1 MEHIIF
7 PTQDFDFSKVTL
19 QNPEVIQGG
28 SYFCKLLCQENDF
41 LLQTPKCYTKNGIIT
56 TGKKIYSDLRFSQD
70 NETFFKWLQHLEKHL
85 HKLLYEKKDVW
96 FQNEMS
102 LDDIEYLFSNCYRSY
117 KNGFLIRTFL
127 KQSRNFRN
135 LDNFIVYDDNE
146 NKLGFDDVSKED
158 KVISI
163 LQITGIKFNDN
174 DFKLEFTLKQMMVF
188 KNAPSFSKCIIKHDS
203 SKETSAT
210 TNLPVVETLDTNEKN
225 SQNVSLEVKEQHVL
239 QVKPEVELEIEP
251 KVKLQSE
258 TKEHLEPEPEVETQ
272 PQPHLEENSTLEE
285 NLNLEKTE
293 PSLQVIESLL
303 EPETENE
310 SKFENQ
316 NTEEEERSTQDLF
329 EPQYENQ
336 NNDFSLKEINL
347 EIPSNDEPIVLKQP
361 SEVYLEIY
369 RTTLEKAKEAKEL
382 ALRTFLEAQNIKN
395 TYLLDESE
403 SFFDEQEFLEG
414 LVEN

>member
-7 PTQDFDFSKVTL
+7 PTQEFDFSKVSL

-28 SYFCKLLCQENDF
+28 SYFCKLLCDDNDF

-56 TGKKIYSDLRFSQD
+56 TGKKIYSDLRFSED
-70 NETFFKWLQHLEKHL
+70 NETFFNWLQHLEKHL

-96 FQNEMS
+96 FQNEMT
-102 LDDIEYLFSNCYRSY
+102 LDDIEYLFSNSYRSY

-135 LDNFIVYDDNE
+135 VDNFIVYDDNE

-158 KVISI
+158 NVISI

-174 DFKLEFTLKQMMVF
+174 DFKLEFSLKQMMVF
-188 KNAPSFSKCIIKHDS
+188 KNAHSFSKCLIKHNS
-203 SKETSAT
+203 SEQKLET

-225 SQNVSLEVKEQHVL
+225 IESISFEVKEEVEKQIERQPEL
-239 QVKPEVELEIEP
+239 QIEPEVEVELEPEI
-251 KVKLQSE
+251 Q
-258 TKEHLEPEPEVETQ
+258 EHLEPQ
-272 PQPHLEENSTLEE
+272 QDLEENSTLEE

-293 PSLQVIESLL
+293 PSLQVVETVL
-303 EPETENE
+303 EPETD
-310 SKFENQ
+310 NQ
-316 NTEEEERSTQDLF
+316 NTLEKESSKQHLLI
-329 EPQYENQ
+329 PQNKNQ

-369 RTTLEKAKEAKEL
+369 KNKTKFY
-382 ALRTFLEAQNIKN
+382 FL
-395 TYLLDESE
+395 
-403 SFFDEQEFLEG
+403 
-414 LVEN
+414 

>member
-7 PTQDFDFSKVTL
+7 PTQEFDFSKVTL

-28 SYFCKLLCQENDF
+28 SYFCKLLCQDNDF

-96 FQNEMS
+96 FQNEMT

-135 LDNFIVYDDNE
+135 VDNFIVYDDNE
-146 NKLGFDDVSKED
+146 NKLSFDDVSKED

-163 LQITGIKFNDN
+163 IQITGIKFNDN
-174 DFKLEFTLKQMMVF
+174 DFKLEFSLKQMMVF
-188 KNAPSFSKCIIKHDS
+188 KNAPSFSKCVIKHDIS
-203 SKETSAT
+203 EEKKEPTEPT
-210 TNLPVVETLDTNEKN
+210 EPTNVNVIETLDTNKKN
-225 SQNVSLEVKEQHVL
+225 IESVSLEVKEEAEKLVETQ
-239 QVKPEVELEIEP
+239 PEVELQP
-251 KVKLQSE
+251 E
-258 TKEHLEPEPEVETQ
+258 TKEHLEVEVE
-272 PQPHLEENSTLEE
+272 PQPHLEETSILEE
-285 NLNLEKTE
+285 NLSLEKTE
-293 PSLQVIESLL
+293 PSLQLAETVL
-303 EPETENE
+303 EIKSENTAE
-310 SKFENQ
+310 K
-316 NTEEEERSTQDLF
+316 EERHTQDLI
-329 EPQYENQ
+329 EPQHENQ

>member
-7 PTQDFDFSKVTL
+7 PTQEFDFSKVSL

-28 SYFCKLLCQENDF
+28 SYFCKLLYQDNDF

-56 TGKKIYSDLRFSQD
+56 TGKKIYSDLRFSED
-70 NETFFKWLQHLEKHL
+70 NETFFNWLQHLEKHL

-96 FQNEMS
+96 FQNEMT
-102 LDDIEYLFSNCYRSY
+102 LDDIEYLFSNSYRSY

-135 LDNFIVYDDNE
+135 VDNFIVYDDNE

-158 KVISI
+158 NVISI

-174 DFKLEFTLKQMMVF
+174 DFKLEFSLKQMMVF
-188 KNAPSFSKCIIKHDS
+188 KNAHSFSKCLIKHNS
-203 SKETSAT
+203 SEQKLET

-225 SQNVSLEVKEQHVL
+225 IESISFEVKEEVEKQIERQPEL
-239 QVKPEVELEIEP
+239 QIEPEVEVELEPEI
-251 KVKLQSE
+251 Q
-258 TKEHLEPEPEVETQ
+258 EHLEPQ
-272 PQPHLEENSTLEE
+272 QDLEENSTLEE

-293 PSLQVIESLL
+293 PSLQVVETVL
-303 EPETENE
+303 EPETD
-310 SKFENQ
+310 NQ
-316 NTEEEERSTQDLF
+316 NTLEKESSKQHLLI
-329 EPQYENQ
+329 PQNKNQ

-369 RTTLEKAKEAKEL
+369 KTTLEKAKEAKEL

>member
-7 PTQDFDFSKVTL
+7 PTQEFDFSKVSL

-28 SYFCKLLCQENDF
+28 SYFCKLLCDDNDF

-56 TGKKIYSDLRFSQD
+56 TGKKIYSDLRFSED
-70 NETFFKWLQHLEKHL
+70 NETFFNWLQHLEKHL

-96 FQNEMS
+96 FQNEMT
-102 LDDIEYLFSNCYRSY
+102 LDDIEYLFSNSYRSY

-135 LDNFIVYDDNE
+135 VDNFIVYDDNE

-158 KVISI
+158 NVISI

-174 DFKLEFTLKQMMVF
+174 DFKLEFSLKQMMVF
-188 KNAPSFSKCIIKHDS
+188 KNAHSFSKCLIKHNS
-203 SKETSAT
+203 SEQKLET

-225 SQNVSLEVKEQHVL
+225 IESISFEVKEEVEKQIERQPEL
-239 QVKPEVELEIEP
+239 QIEPEVEVELEPEI
-251 KVKLQSE
+251 Q
-258 TKEHLEPEPEVETQ
+258 EHLEPQ
-272 PQPHLEENSTLEE
+272 QDLEENSTLEE

-293 PSLQVIESLL
+293 PSLQVVETVL
-303 EPETENE
+303 EPETD
-310 SKFENQ
+310 NQ
-316 NTEEEERSTQDLF
+316 NTLEKESSKQHLLI
-329 EPQYENQ
+329 PQNKNQ

-369 RTTLEKAKEAKEL
+369 KTTLEKAKEAKEL